1 MANPTT
7 NYGWVL
13 PTSTDLVTDLPADF
27 DVALQGVDTTTKALN
42 PATTLGDLQ
51 YRSATA
57 NTNTRLGI
65 GTTGQVLTVSGG
77 VPAWTTPA
85 SGGSMTLLSTTTLS
99 GTSVT
104 VSSISQSYK
113 DLLIM
118 VESPRWGTGSDDL
131 QIKLNNS
138 NGGAFAS
145 GAVESSSGTFTAYG
159 INGGVLSF
167 NNGQQDQSS
176 YGGFYCTLVKDYT
189 ATYGGNTSGKPLQY
203 WGTLVSGDQ
212 RSFNLAGAFVNSI
225 AVFDIRASTSFQIL
239 GTHNVS
245 NPDNRTR

>member
-1 MANPTT
+1 MATT
-7 NYGWVL
+7 TPNYGWTV
-13 PTSTDLVTDLPADF
+13 PTSTDLVKDGATAIETLGDS
-27 DVALQGVDTTTKALN
+27 VDATVKALN

-65 GTTGQVLTVSGG
+65 GTTGQVLSVSGG

-85 SGGSMTLLSTTTLS
+85 SSGGMTLLSTTTLS

-104 VSSISQSYK
+104 VSSISQSYN

-118 VESPRWGTGSDDL
+118 VESPRWGTGSDDF
-131 QIKLNNS
+131 QIRLNNS
-138 NGGAFAS
+138 AGGAFTS
-145 GAVESSSGTFTAYG
+145 GVVESSSGTFTAYG
-159 INGGVLSF
+159 INGGTLMF

-176 YGGFYCTLVKDYT
+176 YGGFYCVLVKDYT

-212 RSFNLAGAFVNSI
+212 RSFNQAGAFVNSVAI
-225 AVFDIRASTSFQIL
+225 DNVVFKTASNYTFSS
-239 GTHNVS
+239 GTV
-245 NPDNRTR
+245 RIYGVK